1 MGPKL
6 LKLCMY
12 VCVGLFLFPVTALM
26 ELNGDIWGVSMQI
39 QGTSEGKEDW

>member
-26 ELNGDIWGVSMQI
+26 ELNGDIWGKLSTHANSGNQ
-39 QGTSEGKEDW
+39 